1 MDARYVIHHVLKLED
16 FERYTLLMVL
26 LASFTDEELE
36 TIRECGR
43 GERSESIGPL
53 DQAIF
58 RSVAGAALLAREVA
72 AQHKNT

>member
-1 MDARYVIHHVLKLED
+1 MDARHVIHQATELED
-16 FERYTLLMVL
+16 FERYTLIVVM

-43 GERSESIGPL
+43 GERGEDLGPL

-72 AQHKNT
+72 AQQKNT